1 MRKIEQTK
9 SDMVEI
15 YQKVIY
21 PGLGCAAMVELQMQS
36 LEVLKKELVEQ
47 VENKELR
54 RVLAYEI
61 DKITKSM
68 KMVKDTMNQ
77 TMGEALIGF
86 APMEFV
92 EDMKNIKIG
101 G

>member
-36 LEVLKKELVEQ
+36 LEVLKKGLVEQ

-54 RVLAYEI
+54 KILAYEI

-92 EDMKNIKIG
+92 ADMKNIKIG

>member
-36 LEVLKKELVEQ
+36 LEVLKKGLVEQ

-92 EDMKNIKIG
+92 ADMKNIKIG

>member
-1 MRKIEQTK
+1 
-9 SDMVEI
+9 MVEI

-36 LEVLKKELVEQ
+36 LEVLKKGLVEQ

-92 EDMKNIKIG
+92 ADMKNIKIG